1 MKTGMAHR
9 LIKVNR
15 NYFSLF
21 TKKHLKMNKYK
32 RSSNATLPSFVRMLD
47 NIFSEDFSNSNRD
60 GLTVWNG
67 SMPAVN
73 VKETED
79 QFELE
84 LAAPGLNKEAF
95 NIEVDADVLTIS
107 SEKKEENKEDE
118 QGQEEGKYTRREF
131 RYSAFKRTFNLPDTV
146 DSNKIAANYA
156 DGILSIVIPK
166 KEEAKPQ
173 PARKID
179 IV

>member
-1 MKTGMAHR
+1 
-9 LIKVNR
+9 
-15 NYFSLF
+15 
-21 TKKHLKMNKYK
+21 MNKYK
-32 RSSNATLPSFVRMLD
+32 RTNSPLPSIVRMID
-47 NIFSEDFSNSNRD
+47 NIFNDEIIKHNRQ

-73 VKETED
+73 VKETDD

-84 LAAPGLNKEAF
+84 LAAPGMSKADF
-95 NIEVDADVLTIS
+95 NIEIDADVLTIS
-107 SEKKEENKEDE
+107 SEKKESKEE
-118 QGQEEGKYTRREF
+118 KEEKKDGRFTRREF
-131 RYSAFKRTFNLPDTV
+131 HYKAFKRLFNLPETV
-146 DSNKIAANYA
+146 DSTNIAANYV
-156 DGILSIVIPK
+156 DGILSVVIPK

>member
-1 MKTGMAHR
+1 
-9 LIKVNR
+9 
-15 NYFSLF
+15 
-21 TKKHLKMNKYK
+21 MNKYK
-32 RSSNATLPSFVRMLD
+32 ITNSPLPSIVRMID
-47 NIFSEDFSNSNRD
+47 NIFSDEIIKHNRQ

-73 VKETED
+73 VKETDD

-84 LAAPGLNKEAF
+84 LAAPGMSKADF
-95 NIEVDADVLTIS
+95 NIEIDADVLTIS
-107 SEKKEENKEDE
+107 SEKKESKEE
-118 QGQEEGKYTRREF
+118 KEEKKDGRFTRREF
-131 RYSAFKRTFNLPDTV
+131 RYNAFKRLFNLPESV
-146 DSNKIAANYA
+146 DSTNIAANYV
-156 DGILSIVIPK
+156 DGILSVVIPK

>member
-1 MKTGMAHR
+1 
-9 LIKVNR
+9 
-15 NYFSLF
+15 
-21 TKKHLKMNKYK
+21 MNKYK
-32 RSSNATLPSFVRMLD
+32 RSNTTLPGLVRMFD
-47 NIFSEDFSNSNRD
+47 NIFNDEFMTPARK

-84 LAAPGLNKEAF
+84 LASPGMAKEDF

-107 SEKKEENKEDE
+107 SEKKESKEE
-118 QGQEEGKYTRREF
+118 KEEGKFTRREF
-131 RYSAFKRTFNLPDTV
+131 RYNAFKRSFTLPETV
-146 DSNKIAANYA
+146 DSNKIEANYTA
-156 DGILSIVIPK
+156 GVLSLVIPK

-179 IV
+179 IL